1 MTQNT
6 TTIKHFNEERSL
18 PASDEKIAYKLINM
32 SQVGTPSYIA
42 PELRILIDSHLNFS
56 SVETIN
62 EKIKICEKYIYKG
75 DIFSFGCILY
85 ELAFLKLAF
94 ENRFQLPG
102 EVYMKTAIEL
112 DIDPSYSFDLKTL
125 IKFCLEK
132 NPAERPSVRKVLNM
146 PFVESRLKQDFEEY
160 YKKQV
165 IPSLTINTKKNVLLC
180 ITSSL
185 EEHYKPIAMKSLKF
199 NQNLIIILAIKQNLK
214 VIKKNFKILSSTL
227 NTFTPFAVNNGDN
240 LGNDNLITPCYE
252 TNEDQGS
259 LDECCAEEDPKLFIY
274 NEYGQLLREFN
285 SYLVPGGKF
294 FE

>member
-1 MTQNT
+1 
-6 TTIKHFNEERSL
+6 
-18 PASDEKIAYKLINM
+18 M

-62 EKIKICEKYIYKG
+62 EKIKLCEKYIYKG

-85 ELAFLKLAF
+85 ELTFLKLAF
-94 ENRFQLPG
+94 ENRFQLPND
-102 EVYMKTAIEL
+102 VYMKTAIEL
-112 DIDPSYSFDLKTL
+112 DIDQSYSADLKTL
-125 IKFCLEK
+125 IKWCLEK
-132 NPAERPSVRKVLNM
+132 NPAERPSVRKIFNM
-146 PFVESRLKQDFEEY
+146 PLIEIRLKQDFEEF

-180 ITSSL
+180 ISASL

-199 NQNLIIILAIKQNLK
+199 NQNLIIILAIKQNMK
-214 VIKKNFKILSSTL
+214 VIKKNYKIISSTL

-240 LGNDNLITPCYE
+240 VGNGNLITPCFE
-252 TNEDQGS
+252 PNEDQSS
-259 LDECCAEEDPKLFIY
+259 LDEYCAEEEPKLFIY

-285 SYLVPGGKF
+285 SYLVPGGKLYLIDNSMTSL
-294 FE
+294 